1 MRNLELSALV
11 FDDLGYCDEVVK
23 SRCRGLRQ
31 FVECSHAGGL
41 FPFLYQDLGT
51 FRVACKSRVIIS
63 MSVCLSHSLSLYY
76 NFFFFN
82 QLEFAIL
89 VSDSDYKRKPPPQFD

>member
-11 FDDLGYCDEVVK
+11 YDDLGYCDEVVK

-51 FRVACKSRVIIS
+51 FRVACKSRVIICL
-63 MSVCLSHSLSLYY
+63 SVCLSVCLSLLL
-76 NFFFFN
+76 FLN
-82 QLEFAIL
+82 QLEFAVL
-89 VSDSDYKRKPPPQFD
+89 VSDSDYKRQPPPQFD

>member
-11 FDDLGYCDEVVK
+11 YDDLGYCGEVVK

-63 MSVCLSHSLSLYY
+63 LSVCLSHPLSLY
-76 NFFFFN
+76 FFFN

-89 VSDSDYKRKPPPQFD
+89 VFDSDYKRKPPPQFN